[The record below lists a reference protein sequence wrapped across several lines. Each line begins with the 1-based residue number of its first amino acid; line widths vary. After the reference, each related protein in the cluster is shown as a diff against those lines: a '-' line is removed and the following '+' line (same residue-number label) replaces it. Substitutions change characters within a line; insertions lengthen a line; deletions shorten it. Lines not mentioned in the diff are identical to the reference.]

1 MGGVTPSV
9 RQQGSQQGFSHAPER
24 HHRTSDTTAAP
35 ARQNGIDAAVRCLIA
50 VRQLECSMGT
60 VCARLEGMTSR
71 ISHTTVDAH
80 NAYEQSVWWCR
91 VLGFGEDRQDPN
103 RPGDEECMIFS
114 PDGRSRVLFIE
125 VPNDDKVVK
134 NRIHFDLSPTDRTR
148 DEEVER
154 LLGLGGTE
162 FADHRNADGSGWV
175 TMADPEG
182 NEFCVLRSDA
192 ERPDPYAH
200 LVI

>member
-1 MGGVTPSV
+1 
-9 RQQGSQQGFSHAPER
+9 
-24 HHRTSDTTAAP
+24 
-35 ARQNGIDAAVRCLIA
+35 
-50 VRQLECSMGT
+50 MGT
-60 VCARLEGMTSR
+60 VCARLGAMSSR

-80 NAYEQSVWWCR
+80 NAYEQSVWWCQ
-91 VLGFGEDRQDPN
+91 VLGFGEDPRDPN
-103 RPGDEECMIFS
+103 RPRDEECMIFS

-125 VPNDDKVVK
+125 VPDDKVVK

-154 LLGLGGTE
+154 LLGLGATE
-162 FADHRNADGSGWV
+162 FADHRNPDGSGWV